1 MKSIISVAAICLS
14 LTPSSMAFVPASPHV
29 ASPLRTSSLSMA
41 KLEMTAELEA
51 AIADVRAC
59 AAEFSDET
67 AHFANIWIDKMIE
80 GNMEGTAAGLLDEC
94 VLDDSDRCENFSKAL
109 SKLDGLLGV
118 VAGEQY

>member
-67 AHFANIWIDKMIE
+67 AHFANSM
-80 GNMEGTAAGLLDEC
+80 LVVC
-94 VLDDSDRCENFSKAL
+94 NFCC
-109 SKLDGLLGV
+109 
-118 VAGEQY
+118 